1 MLASIKQYLIIILAV
16 IFILLLGTSIVLI
29 NINKNQKQEIER
41 LSSNQDVLNDSVTFY
56 RSKSGKLVANVDEL
70 VYSVKELKK
79 YNKENA
85 DLIKDLG
92 LKFKQVQNVINTGI
106 VTVVRDT
113 VPLRDSILITKDT
126 LKYFNKRDNY
136 INLTGYVLKQKD
148 SVAIDFQSVDTI
160 SSVAHWN
167 YKKWFIFKCRD
178 KNSISLEI
186 TNKNP
191 YTKITYSK
199 FIKIKQ

>member
-29 NINKNQKQEIER
+29 NTNKNQKQEIER

-106 VTVVRDT
+106 VTIVRDT

>member
-29 NINKNQKQEIER
+29 NTNKNQKQEIER

>member
-70 VYSVKELKK
+70 VYSMKELKK

>member
-29 NINKNQKQEIER
+29 NTNKNQKQEIER

-113 VPLRDSILITKDT
+113 VPLRDSIFITRDT
-126 LKYFNKRDNY
+126 LKYFNKKDNY
-136 INLTGYVLKQKD
+136 INLTGYILKQKD

>member
-167 YKKWFIFKCRD
+167 YKKWFIFKCRN